1 LTTSTLSPK
10 RAAPVE
16 LENALEH
23 FSDGQPNT
31 AVNDLQA
38 FINAVNDY
46 SGESIR
52 TSAVGQQRISE
63 ANTDIAT
70 GASTP
75 ECVWCR
81 KGPP

>member
-10 RAAPVE
+10 QAAPVE

-23 FSDGQPNT
+23 ISDGQPNT
-31 AVNDLQA
+31 AGNDLQA
-38 FINAVNDY
+38 FINGINDY

-63 ANTDIAT
+63 ANTPLIDQQKPVPWLAW
-70 GASTP
+70 S
-75 ECVWCR
+75 
-81 KGPP
+81 